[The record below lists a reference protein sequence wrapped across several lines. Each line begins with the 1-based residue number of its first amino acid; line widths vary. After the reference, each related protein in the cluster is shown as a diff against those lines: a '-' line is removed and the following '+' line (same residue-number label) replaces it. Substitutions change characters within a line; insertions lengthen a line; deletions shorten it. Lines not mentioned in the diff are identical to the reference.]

1 MENLFT
7 VFVLIATSVLF
18 YSFYY
23 SARRLHR
30 ARQKRKIR
38 KKIHQKI
45 YEDERTYLKSYLRV
59 LLDKLKTG
67 DLAWILIS
75 SRIYPH
81 DKLEI
86 TINPSV
92 NDLLVKTRL
101 RKINSGEIQV
111 LKKMG
116 LKSFIYRD
124 EINSFT
130 MPVNT
135 KIVTDVI
142 YYCLEEIGEQ
152 DNLHNVKIITSGGSF
167 QWLR

>member
-1 MENLFT
+1 M
-7 VFVLIATSVLF
+7 
-18 YSFYY
+18 
-23 SARRLHR
+23 
-30 ARQKRKIR
+30 
-38 KKIHQKI
+38 
-45 YEDERTYLKSYLRV
+45 
-59 LLDKLKTG
+59 DKLKTG
-67 DLAWILIS
+67 DLSWILIS
-75 SRIYPH
+75 SRLYPH

-101 RKINSGEIQV
+101 RKLNAAEINV

-116 LKSFIYRD
+116 LRSFFYRN

-135 KIVTDVI
+135 KIVTDII

-152 DNLHNVKIITSGGSF
+152 DNVHNIKINTSGGSF
-167 QWLR
+167 LWLR